1 MGVKTHSKCGFPQRS
16 SFMTSPRPLPAI
28 RVLSSMATKAVLADL
43 CRAYSDVTG
52 QAVTVESVGGVD
64 AANRVMADEAVD
76 VVCLGAAA
84 MTKLAAGGKLSGP
97 IAPIALSETV
107 AAVPATLDRALAPDI
122 GTADALKQA
131 VLQAN
136 ALAYSTGPSG
146 VALAA
151 LFAEWGI
158 AQTIAPRIKIP
169 PPGTPVA
176 SLLASGEVSLGFQQH
191 AELIGV
197 HGVHILGSL
206 PASVAINTVFSAAV
220 ATQAANT
227 VAAQQLVDA
236 LAAPSSAET
245 KQRNGMRQPA

>member
-1 MGVKTHSKCGFPQRS
+1 
-16 SFMTSPRPLPAI
+16 MTSPRPLPAI

-43 CRAYSDVTG
+43 CRAYTDVTG

-107 AAVPATLDRALAPDI
+107 AAVPATLDRALTPDI

-176 SLLASGEVSLGFQQH
+176 SLLASGEV
-191 AELIGV
+191 
-197 HGVHILGSL
+197 
-206 PASVAINTVFSAAV
+206 
-220 ATQAANT
+220 
-227 VAAQQLVDA
+227 
-236 LAAPSSAET
+236 
-245 KQRNGMRQPA
+245 